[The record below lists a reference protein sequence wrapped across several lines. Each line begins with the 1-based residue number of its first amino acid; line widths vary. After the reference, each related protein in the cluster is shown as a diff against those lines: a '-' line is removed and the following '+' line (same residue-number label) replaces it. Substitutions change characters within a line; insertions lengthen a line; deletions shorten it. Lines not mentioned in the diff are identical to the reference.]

1 MILDQLTQWLV
12 IAPIAISL
20 AGSFIGGTMV
30 VIVLSAFAGTAGVPW
45 WPVLAG
51 AFLGNLASDVG
62 WFALARSRLADRI
75 RDSGQFRA
83 REQQIARL
91 REHHRR
97 RDVLLFIAIKFAY
110 GLRIAQ
116 ILVLGAVHYPWGRFL
131 GLDAVAVGVINAA
144 AVAAGWSFGRGATQ
158 YLDLFRG
165 TGRVVSAAAVA
176 LLVFLVM
183 RALVSRFVLRK
194 P

>member
-12 IAPIAISL
+12 IAPIAISF
-20 AGSFIGGTMV
+20 AASFIGGTMV

-51 AFLGNLASDVG
+51 AFLGNLASDAG

-75 RDSGQFRA
+75 RDSDQFRA
-83 REQQIARL
+83 REQQITRL
-91 REHHRR
+91 RGHHRR
-97 RDVLLFIAIKFAY
+97 RDVFLFIAIKFAY

-116 ILVLGAVHYPWGRFL
+116 ILVLGAVHYPWRRFL

-158 YLDLFRG
+158 YLELFRG

-176 LLVFLVM
+176 LLVFLVL